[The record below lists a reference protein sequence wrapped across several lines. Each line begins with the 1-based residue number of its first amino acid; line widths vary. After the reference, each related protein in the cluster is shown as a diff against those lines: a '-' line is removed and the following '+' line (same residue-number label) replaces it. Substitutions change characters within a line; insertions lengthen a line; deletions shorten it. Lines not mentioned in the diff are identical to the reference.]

1 MPVNADSYKN
11 GKIYRIWS
19 LKTDKIYIGST
30 ADTLSNRFCNHKGH
44 YKRWLNGGNSYY
56 SSFKLFEEFGV
67 ENCKIDLEHVFS
79 CNSKAEL
86 CSEEGRVQR
95 IHKDI
100 LVNNNIAGR
109 TFKEFYADNKDK
121 ISEKNKEY
129 YVDNR
134 YKIKEIRKQYVTNNK
149 DKIYEKIDCDCGGKY
164 KAPNKC
170 RHFNSAKHQKFIKDN
185 QSLVVAC

>member
-1 MPVNADSYKN
+1 MPVNTDSYKN

-109 TFKEFYADNKDK
+109 TFKQYRADNKDK
-121 ISEKNKEY
+121 ATLKNICE
-129 YVDNR
+129 
-134 YKIKEIRKQYVTNNK
+134 
-149 DKIYEKIDCDCGGKY
+149 CGGYYTTQHKSTHL
-164 KAPNKC
+164 KTKN
-170 RHFNSAKHQKFIKDN
+170 HQKFIKDN
-185 QSLVVAC
+185 QSSVVAC